1 MAYTLIEAEQRPE
14 PPPALLPLNTTPR
27 DVLALH
33 VREPADRIEAAGL
46 TNAVAQARARLDRS
60 AAAAAQALG
69 WLGVTP
75 EDVRALVLRGSH
87 AAFDTNGAALVVAV
101 GGDGTLLAA
110 SHNVGAT
117 PILGV
122 NSAPRFSVG
131 FFCAARR
138 SNARRMLAEAL
149 DGTAS
154 KVKLARMAVSLNGRV
169 RSRRVLNEALYCHAS
184 PAATSRYIL
193 SYRRLRE
200 EQKSSGFW
208 VGPAAGSTGAVRS
221 AGGRVLAL
229 GSRKLQLA
237 VREPYTSFGRRYR
250 LLRFTIDPGDRVVA
264 QSMMTDASMFL
275 DGPYRR
281 IALGLGDVASFTLSD
296 EPLTV
301 LGLSQ
306 RRNDGSRRA

>member
-1 MAYTLIEAEQRPE
+1 MKAPRVIVVVKRSAYRRFVEDEGDP
-14 PPPALLPLNTTPR
+14 
-27 DVLALH
+27 
-33 VREPADRIEAAGL
+33 
-46 TNAVAQARARLDRS
+46 RARQLLRQKDPTVAHWVEAHDEHLRTVETVERS
-60 AAAAAQALG
+60 LEKLG
-69 WLGVTP
+69 A
-75 EDVRALVLRGSH
+75 RALVLRGSH
-87 AAFDTNGAALVVAV
+87 AAFDANGAALVVAV

-110 SHNVGAT
+110 SHNVGAI

-138 SNARRMLAEAL
+138 KNLSKMLAGAL
-149 DGTAS
+149 DGS
-154 KVKLARMAVSLNGRV
+154 LGKLKLARMAVSLNDRV

-184 PAATSRYIL
+184 PAATSRYVL
-193 SYRRLRE
+193 RHGRKRE

-208 VGPAAGSTGAVRS
+208 VGPAAGSTGAVNS

-229 GSRKLQLA
+229 GSKKLQVV
-237 VREPYTSFGRRYR
+237 VREPYVTFGRRYQ
-250 LLRFTIDPGDRVVA
+250 LLRFTVDPGERVVA
-264 QSMMTDASMFL
+264 HSMMADACMFL

-301 LGLSQ
+301 LGLSR
-306 RRNDGSRRA
+306 RRNDGSPRS